1 MFLLYHVIPIQARL
15 EREKTS
21 VLFTDVF
28 SDYHSPASG
37 RQCICLLP
45 RTRKSSAERERVR
58 SPKSAARSFRYSSM
72 LFPVALSIAPCGSA
86 KHIFTHVEWHMAG
99 WRVELSEEVPGY
111 VWETAETI
119 RGTYSLPTAFKAFRA
134 KL

>member
-1 MFLLYHVIPIQARL
+1 M
-15 EREKTS
+15 
-21 VLFTDVF
+21 
-28 SDYHSPASG
+28 
-37 RQCICLLP
+37 
-45 RTRKSSAERERVR
+45 R
-58 SPKSAARSFRYSSM
+58 SPKSAARSFKYSST

-86 KHIFTHVEWHMAG
+86 KHIFTHVEWHMTG

-119 RGTYSLPTAFKAFRA
+119 RGIYSLPTAFKAFRA

>member
-45 RTRKSSAERERVR
+45 RARKPSAERERVR

-99 WRVELSEEVPGY
+99 WRVELSEEAPGY

-119 RGTYSLPTAFKAFRA
+119 RSTYSLPTAFKAFRA

>member
-45 RTRKSSAERERVR
+45 RTRKPSAERERVR

-72 LFPVALSIAPCGSA
+72 LFP
-86 KHIFTHVEWHMAG
+86 EWHMAG
-99 WRVELSEEVPGY
+99 WRVELPEEAPGY
-111 VWETAETI
+111 VWETVEII
-119 RGTYSLPTAFKAFRA
+119 RTDYSIPTALKTYRD

>member
-1 MFLLYHVIPIQARL
+1 MILLYHLIPIQARL

-21 VLFTDVF
+21 VLYTEVF

-37 RQCICLLP
+37 RQCICVRP
-45 RTRKSSAERERVR
+45 RTRKPSAEREKVR
-58 SPKSAARSFRYSSM
+58 SPKSAARSFRYSS
-72 LFPVALSIAPCGSA
+72 PCGSA
-86 KHIFTHVEWHMAG
+86 KHIFTHVEWHMTG
-99 WRVELSEEVPGY
+99 WRAEFSEEAPGY

-119 RGTYSLPTAFKAFRA
+119 RSTYSLPTAFKAFRA

>member
-1 MFLLYHVIPIQARL
+1 M
-15 EREKTS
+15 
-21 VLFTDVF
+21 
-28 SDYHSPASG
+28 
-37 RQCICLLP
+37 
-45 RTRKSSAERERVR
+45 R

-99 WRVELSEEVPGY
+99 WRVELPEEAPGY

-119 RGTYSLPTAFKAFRA
+119 RGIYSLPTALKFYRS
-134 KL
+134 LL

>member
-45 RTRKSSAERERVR
+45 RTRKPSAE
-58 SPKSAARSFRYSSM
+58 RSFRYSSM

-86 KHIFTHVEWHMAG
+86 KHIFTHVEWHMTG
-99 WRVELSEEVPGY
+99 WRVELPEEAPGY
-111 VWETAETI
+111 VWETVEII
-119 RGTYSLPTAFKAFRA
+119 RTDYSIPTALKTYRD